1 VGNRDVEAFAAGR
14 AKTTDGN
21 LKFVGSGIEELI
33 RDVIA
38 RLRREELV
46 NKWGT
51 AVLDGVSNHRIPI
64 GFGAIIRHENTAM
77 RARAWIFLCLLYLS
91 KLNKPVIISSQ
102 LRSPDMP
109 NSGVGDARRL
119 RFERLVAP
127 WRDDLYRYAFWLSKD
142 PDLAEDIVQEAMLR
156 AFRSLESLQDEGSV
170 KAWLLTIARRE
181 HARVY
186 ERKRLQTQ
194 DIDELSAA
202 EAALIATGEDT
213 DVDDMRQAILQ
224 LDDGYR
230 EPLLLQVM
238 FGLSTEEI
246 AAAMNLKQGA
256 VLTRLHRARKRLI
269 EQVRPGLSV
278 VAEK

>member
-1 VGNRDVEAFAAGR
+1 
-14 AKTTDGN
+14 
-21 LKFVGSGIEELI
+21 
-33 RDVIA
+33 
-38 RLRREELV
+38 
-46 NKWGT
+46 
-51 AVLDGVSNHRIPI
+51 
-64 GFGAIIRHENTAM
+64 
-77 RARAWIFLCLLYLS
+77 
-91 KLNKPVIISSQ
+91 
-102 LRSPDMP
+102 MP

-142 PDLAEDIVQEAMLR
+142 PDLADDVVQEAMLR

-186 ERKRLQTQ
+186 ERKRLETQ

-202 EAALIATGEDT
+202 EAALIATGDDT

-230 EPLLLQVM
+230 EPLLLQVL

-246 AAAMNLKQGA
+246 AAAMELKQGA
-256 VLTRLHRARKRLI
+256 VLTRLHRARKKLI

-278 VAEK
+278 VADT